1 MIGGYSTLTPVRPLV
16 LVSPILHYKE
26 NVQFLDAFIST
37 LTRQLQNSNAV
48 LSSSWSFLG
57 FTALHH
63 TGLPPPPPDP
73 TMSVNSCSGFEHILW
88 PRIDFTDHRNSVKN
102 GTSLTHRTVF
112 RGSNRKHEG
121 SVVSPS
127 LALLSPSSLISSQG
141 VPTLLEEE
149 LKQRNDEREKI
160 EARQNYHSQEF
171 CSCTCK
177 VQRLPSARLQFG
189 T

>member
-37 LTRQLQNSNAV
+37 LTRQLQHSNAV

-57 FTALHH
+57 FTAIHHSPLPLLLFPH

-73 TMSVNSCSGFEHILW
+73 TMCVNSCSGFEHILW
-88 PRIDFTDHRNSVKN
+88 PRIDFTDHRNSV
-102 GTSLTHRTVF
+102 TSLTHRTIF

-149 LKQRNDEREKI
+149 LKQRNDK
-160 EARQNYHSQEF
+160 
-171 CSCTCK
+171 
-177 VQRLPSARLQFG
+177 
-189 T
+189 

>member
-37 LTRQLQNSNAV
+37 LTRQLQHSNAV

-57 FTALHH
+57 FTAIHHSPLPLLLFPH

-73 TMSVNSCSGFEHILW
+73 TMCVNSCARLEHISW
-88 PRIDFTDHRNSVKN
+88 PRIDFTDHRNSV
-102 GTSLTHRTVF
+102 TSLTHRTIF

-149 LKQRNDEREKI
+149 LKQRNDK
-160 EARQNYHSQEF
+160 
-171 CSCTCK
+171 
-177 VQRLPSARLQFG
+177 
-189 T
+189 

>member
-1 MIGGYSTLTPVRPLV
+1 MASNRFHW
-16 LVSPILHYKE
+16 SQK
-26 NVQFLDAFIST
+26 Q
-37 LTRQLQNSNAV
+37 RQ
-48 LSSSWSFLG
+48 
-57 FTALHH
+57 
-63 TGLPPPPPDP
+63 
-73 TMSVNSCSGFEHILW
+73 
-88 PRIDFTDHRNSVKN
+88 N

-149 LKQRNDEREKI
+149 LKQRNDKWENL
-160 EARQNYHSQEF
+160 EARQSYHSQEF

-189 T
+189 TWKLFASPIWPKLSENNVTFWSWVHPNEWPIGRKYLNSYTQQTASPCIAF